1 MEIVKI
7 VPHGFCAGVI
17 GALKKAL
24 SLEGTVYCLHELVHN
39 EIVVADLKARG
50 FVFVERVEEVP
61 EGSTV
66 LFSAHGVSPAVR
78 QAARARNLK
87 VVDATCPFVQR
98 VHDEARRYTEQGKF
112 VYVIGKRDHVE
123 VQGILG
129 EIKNRQEPLPY
140 RIAVVSQTTMNSDE
154 VAARIEELRRTHE
167 VETSAQV
174 CNATRLRQDAVRNFT
189 GDALLVLG
197 SANSSN
203 TRELGEVA
211 RCAKVFRAG
220 TIEEVKA
227 LDLSGVKVLGVTSGA
242 STPESFYE
250 EAINVLADR

>member
-7 VPHGFCAGVI
+7 TPHGFCAGVM

-24 SLEGTVYCLHELVHN
+24 SLKGEVYCLHELVHN
-39 EIVVADLKARG
+39 EIVVADLKSRG
-50 FVFVERVEEVP
+50 FRFVEQVEEVP
-61 EGSTV
+61 EGATV
-66 LFSAHGVSPAVR
+66 LFSAHGVAPQVR
-78 QAARARNLK
+78 EEAKRRRLK

-98 VHDEARRYTEQGKF
+98 VHDAARKYAEEGKF
-112 VYVIGKRDHVE
+112 VYVIGKPDHVE
-123 VQGILG
+123 VKGILG
-129 EIKNRQEPLPY
+129 EIKNPQQPLPKK
-140 RIAVVSQTTMNSDE
+140 IAVVSQTTMNSDKVE
-154 VAARIEELRRTHE
+154 EIIAELRKTHE
-167 VETSAQV
+167 VETTAQV
-174 CNATRLRQDAVRNFT
+174 CNATKLRQDAVRNFS

-211 RCAKVFRAG
+211 RCPKVFRAG

-227 LDLSGVKVLGVTSGA
+227 LDLRGVKVLGVTSGA

-250 EAINVLADR
+250 EAINVLANR